1 MKIQVTPFGND
12 YTSSFGSLNFDYSIE
27 IDTPFQLN
35 LDNNSLLIL
44 INFLNKILKNSLN
57 NSEDFKKAIENEKK
71 ISQRIIQQ
79 TQKTRA
85 LRKDLINSED
95 FVLPSKK
102 IQQIAETN
110 KLRKDLINSEDFGKA
125 METRQK
131 SLNSS
136 EQLGGDYSNTEF
148 TGSSGI
154 VSMKMLH
161 TIVQKCKISVQT
173 APNCPE
179 WFDKIIQSITLD
191 YLKNYI
197 IDFCKNPTIFTGI
210 DSGGSNSELDN
221 MNVKSLHDLFK
232 SIVSQ
237 SMSENQS
244 STLNLC
250 GLLKYYFTQ
259 IKYGNSNDVLNK
271 IKYILENKLCD
282 TFGTDNTG
290 NIQKDKKKWVIPDGS
305 FASLITAIN
314 KNTNSPIDPTIVQY
328 YKDKRSENAWNSSS
342 MQSLSKGTKSFK
354 SWFGRGGKTRKGK
367 SKSRRSKRHCKRR
380 KTKRH
385 RKH

>member
-1 MKIQVTPFGND
+1 MKIKVEPFGND
-12 YTSSFGSLNFDYSIE
+12 GWRMTDYSIE

-35 LDNNSLLIL
+35 LDTNAKKMLQF
-44 INFLNKILKNSLN
+44 FLNMILNKLLH
-57 NSEDFKKAIENEKK
+57 NSEDFKKAIENEEK
-71 ISQRIIQQ
+71 ITQQ
-79 TQKTRA
+79 IQKTRA
-85 LRKDLINSED
+85 LRRDLINSED

-102 IQQIAETN
+102 IQQIADTN
-110 KLRKDLINSEDFGKA
+110 KLRGNLIKSEDFGKA
-125 METRQK
+125 METRREG
-131 SLNSS
+131 LNGS
-136 EQLGGDYSNTEF
+136 EQFGGH
-148 TGSSGI
+148 GSG
-154 VSMKMLH
+154 VSIEMEMLH
-161 TIVQKCKISVQT
+161 RIVNKCKIGVQT

-197 IDFCKNPTIFTGI
+197 IDFCNDPTPYTGSL
-210 DSGGSNSELDN
+210 DAGGGNYVLNN
-221 MNVKSLHDLFK
+221 MSVKGLPDLFK

-250 GLLKYYFTQ
+250 GLLKYYFTR
-259 IKYGNSNDVLNK
+259 IKYRNSDDALNK

-282 TFGTDNTG
+282 TFGTDDTG

-305 FASLITAIN
+305 FASLITVIN
-314 KNTNSPIDPTIVQY
+314 KNTDTPIDPIIVKY
-328 YKDKRSENAWNSSS
+328 YKDQRSENAWNSSS

-367 SKSRRSKRHCKRR
+367 GKSKSRRSKRHCKRTKCK
-380 KTKRH
+380 KTKRYRRH
-385 RKH
+385 